1 MDLISTTCIHDI
13 DGIHYLKILLIL
25 FSINMMV
32 STLKCYNDMNSTPN
46 NHKFGHKKHIHPKF
60 DFDKMLYRKK
70 IQSVFFVRHDKPSAL
85 NIYQDIL
92 DMSQYF
98 KNEDILYEVL
108 SEMEHDMV
116 FDEICLFYRE
126 KRKTTD
132 TDDLG

>member
-1 MDLISTTCIHDI
+1 
-13 DGIHYLKILLIL
+13 
-25 FSINMMV
+25 MV
-32 STLKCYNDMNSTPN
+32 TTLKCYNHMNNTSN

-85 NIYQDIL
+85 NIYQDII

-132 TDDLG
+132 TDDLE